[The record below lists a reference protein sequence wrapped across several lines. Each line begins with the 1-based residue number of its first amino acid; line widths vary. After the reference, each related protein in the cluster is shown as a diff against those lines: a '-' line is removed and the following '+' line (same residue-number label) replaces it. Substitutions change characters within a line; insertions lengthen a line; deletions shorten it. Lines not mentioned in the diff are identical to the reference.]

1 MRSLVTSPN
10 KEEIKTE
17 TNPLQKQSFECKELK
32 KDLKDEPGLDLYH
45 NIRLNRKEKR
55 IENESKSII

>member
-10 KEEIKTE
+10 EEEIKTE
-17 TNPLQKQSFECKELK
+17 TNPLQKQSFEHKELK